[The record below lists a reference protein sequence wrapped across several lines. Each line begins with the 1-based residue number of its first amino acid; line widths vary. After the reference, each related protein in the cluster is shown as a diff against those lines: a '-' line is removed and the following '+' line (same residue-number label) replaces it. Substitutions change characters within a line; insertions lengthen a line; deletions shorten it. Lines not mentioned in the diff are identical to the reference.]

1 MGGDGEELRHHYVI
15 IDSLFFYVFSIVSQY
30 VFSSFFLGQDRKLMQ
45 TVQLWMDRY
54 DLNHDNGETAFSTP
68 LLFLGGP

>member
-1 MGGDGEELRHHYVI
+1 M
-15 IDSLFFYVFSIVSQY
+15 FFSIVFSIVFSILNM
-30 VFSSFFLGQDRKLMQ
+30 FFSSSFFLGQERKLMQ

-68 LLFLGGP
+68 LLFLGDP